1 MNDMVTYW
9 VSFATDEAFLG
20 VTIVDMEE
28 DDADIVNVV
37 KKTIE
42 VGANPGD
49 GSVQMQKLHERIPER
64 YKNRLLSSDEAKF
77 LMSGGHL
84 N

>member
-28 DDADIVNVV
+28 DDADIVSVV

-49 GSVQMQKLHERIPER
+49 GSVQMQKLHRARSTVDATRTACCRATRP
-64 YKNRLLSSDEAKF
+64 SF
-77 LMSGGHL
+77 
-84 N
+84 